1 VDDEFRSRRPEIL
14 LADER
19 AGLEAFLDDL
29 RYLLELQFEGLTEE
43 EACER
48 LVPSR
53 TTLLGILVHASAI
66 ERFFFQRTLEGRS
79 QQEIRG
85 LSDATDPSWELDEGS
100 SIDGVLQEYRE
111 ACEESRRI
119 AAGYSLDHVTT
130 HNEKRGPLRLRWIYT
145 RMIEE
150 LARHAGHADIL
161 REQILAARDS
171 RRPSSPTAGCH
182 ASKPG

>member
-1 VDDEFRSRRPEIL
+1 MEDEFRSRRAEVL
-14 LADER
+14 LAGER
-19 AGLEAFLDDL
+19 TGLEAFLDDL
-29 RYLLELQFEGLTEE
+29 RRVLELQLEGLTEA
-43 EACER
+43 EARER

-53 TTLLGILVHASAI
+53 TTVLGIVVHASAI

-85 LSDATDPSWELDEGS
+85 LSDATGLSWELDAGA
-100 SIDGVLQEYRE
+100 SIDSVLQEYRD

-119 AAGYSLDHVTT
+119 ASSYSLDHVTT

-150 LARHAGHADIL
+150 LARHAGHGDIL

-171 RRPSSPTAGCH
+171 PSSA
-182 ASKPG
+182 